1 MIVGVSGM
9 ETGREIIFSEGVSE
23 FQMLEKLFALSER
36 NTTVKTEI
44 MAGITTFITMA
55 YILFVAPG
63 VLSAA
68 GMDPNAVFIATCLGG
83 GLVTIAMGVFVNY
96 PICLAPGVGLLAFYA
111 FTVCIG
117 MQVPWQTALGAVFIS
132 GLVFFVLTV
141 THIRQ
146 MIIEGIPNSLK
157 SAITVGIGLFI
168 CIIGLK
174 MSGLMSVTL
183 SLGPDVLKD
192 VVAAGGHYTAGS
204 NDTVFGLGSMMDPA
218 HLVTIFGLF
227 FTAILMSR
235 NTPGAIIVG
244 ILVTTVVSYAVGVSH
259 IPENFSPFHLPDFSN
274 NAFFDLDIAGAFQ
287 MGIVTIVFT
296 FTFVELFDSMG
307 TMVGAA
313 TKAGLVNPKTGDF
326 PGMGK
331 ALLCDA
337 CGVSFGSLLG
347 SSTITAF
354 VESVAGVGAGGRTGL
369 TAVTCGVL
377 FLLSLLL
384 APVMGLIP
392 GTATSQVL
400 ILVGAL
406 MLEGVKDID
415 FSDFTEVFPAFLT
428 IVLMPFTYSI
438 ANGICGGFV
447 AYAVLKL
454 VTGKGREV
462 HPIVYI
468 LAILIAVRFVFLGE

>member
-1 MIVGVSGM
+1 M
-9 ETGREIIFSEGVSE
+9 
-23 FQMLEKLFALSER
+23 MLDKLFALSER
-36 NTTVKTEI
+36 KTTVRTEI

-55 YILFVAPG
+55 YILFVAPS

-68 GMDPNAVFIATCLGG
+68 GMDKNAVFIATALGG
-83 GLVTIAMGVFVNY
+83 GLVTIAMGLFVNY

-174 MSGLMSVTL
+174 MSGLMAVNLALAPDAL
-183 SLGPDVLKD
+183 SAVN
-192 VVAAGGHYTAGS
+192 AAGGHYTAGS
-204 NDTVFGLGSMMDPA
+204 NDTVFALGSLTNPE
-218 HLVTIFGLF
+218 HLVTLFGLF
-227 FTAILMSR
+227 LTAILMSR
-235 NTPGAIIVG
+235 NVTGSILIG
-244 ILVTTVVSYAVGVSH
+244 IFVTTILSYVTGVSH
-259 IPENFSPFHLPDFSN
+259 LPENFSPFMLPDFSN
-274 NAFFDLDIAGAFQ
+274 NAFLQLDIAGAFH
-287 MGIVTIVFT
+287 MGIVTIIFT

-313 TKAGLVNPKTGDF
+313 SKAGLINPKTGDF

-331 ALLCDA
+331 ALLTDA

-347 SSTITAF
+347 ASTITAF

-377 FLLSLLL
+377 FLISLIF
-384 APVMGLIP
+384 APIVGLIP
-392 GTATSQVL
+392 ATATSQVL

-406 MLEGVKDID
+406 MLEGVKNVD

-447 AYAVLKL
+447 AYALLKL
-454 VTGKGREV
+454 VTGKGKEV
-462 HPIVYI
+462 HMIVYI
-468 LAILIAVRFVFLGE
+468 LAVLIIARFVFLGD

>member
-1 MIVGVSGM
+1 M
-9 ETGREIIFSEGVSE
+9 
-23 FQMLEKLFALSER
+23 MLDKLFALSER
-36 NTTVKTEI
+36 KTTVRTEI

-55 YILFVAPG
+55 YILFVAPS

-68 GMDPNAVFIATCLGG
+68 GMDKNAVFIATALGG
-83 GLVTIAMGVFVNY
+83 GLVTIAMGLFVNY

-174 MSGLMSVTL
+174 MSGLMAVNLALTPDSL
-183 SLGPDVLKD
+183 SAVN
-192 VVAAGGHYTAGS
+192 AAGGHYTAGS
-204 NDTVFGLGSMMDPA
+204 NDTVFALGSLTNPE
-218 HLVTIFGLF
+218 HLVTLFGLF
-227 FTAILMSR
+227 LTAILMSR
-235 NTPGAIIVG
+235 NVTGSILIG
-244 ILVTTVVSYAVGVSH
+244 IFVTTILSYVTGVSH
-259 IPENFSPFHLPDFSN
+259 LPENFSPFMLPDFSN
-274 NAFFDLDIAGAFQ
+274 NAFLQLDIAGAFH
-287 MGIVTIVFT
+287 MGIVTIIFT

-313 TKAGLVNPKTGDF
+313 SKAGLINPKTGDF

-331 ALLCDA
+331 ALLTDA

-347 SSTITAF
+347 ASTITAF

-377 FLLSLLL
+377 FLISLIF
-384 APVMGLIP
+384 APLVGLIP
-392 GTATSQVL
+392 ATATSQVL

-406 MLEGVKDID
+406 MLEGVKNVD

-447 AYAVLKL
+447 AYALLKL
-454 VTGKGREV
+454 VTGKGKEV
-462 HPIVYI
+462 HMIVYI
-468 LAILIAVRFVFLGE
+468 LAVLIMARFVFLGE

>member
-1 MIVGVSGM
+1 M
-9 ETGREIIFSEGVSE
+9 
-23 FQMLEKLFALSER
+23 MLDKLFALSER
-36 NTTVKTEI
+36 KTTVRTEI

-55 YILFVAPG
+55 YILFVAPS

-68 GMDPNAVFIATCLGG
+68 GMDKNAVFIATALGG
-83 GLVTIAMGVFVNY
+83 GLVTIAMGLFVNY

-174 MSGLMSVTL
+174 MSGLMAVNLALTPDSL
-183 SLGPDVLKD
+183 SAVN
-192 VVAAGGHYTAGS
+192 AAGGHYTAGS
-204 NDTVFGLGSMMDPA
+204 NDTVFALGSLTNPE
-218 HLVTIFGLF
+218 HLVTLFGLF
-227 FTAILMSR
+227 LTAILMSR
-235 NTPGAIIVG
+235 NVTGSILIG
-244 ILVTTVVSYAVGVSH
+244 IFVTTILSYVTGVSH
-259 IPENFSPFHLPDFSN
+259 LPENFSPFMLPDFSN
-274 NAFFDLDIAGAFQ
+274 NAFLQLDIAGAFH
-287 MGIVTIVFT
+287 MGIVTIIFT

-313 TKAGLVNPKTGDF
+313 SKAGLINPKTGDF

-331 ALLCDA
+331 ALLTDA

-347 SSTITAF
+347 ASTITAF

-377 FLLSLLL
+377 FLISLIF
-384 APVMGLIP
+384 APLVGLIP
-392 GTATSQVL
+392 ATATSQVL

-406 MLEGVKDID
+406 MLEGVKNVD

-447 AYAVLKL
+447 AYALLKL
-454 VTGKGREV
+454 VTGKGKEV
-462 HPIVYI
+462 HMIVYI
-468 LAILIAVRFVFLGE
+468 LAVLIMARFVFLGD

>member
-1 MIVGVSGM
+1 
-9 ETGREIIFSEGVSE
+9 
-23 FQMLEKLFALSER
+23 MLDRLFALSER
-36 NTTVKTEI
+36 KTTVRTEI
-44 MAGITTFITMA
+44 LAGITTFITMA

-132 GLVFFVLTV
+132 GVVFFILTV

-174 MSGLMSVTL
+174 MSGLMAVNL
-183 SLGPDVLKD
+183 ALAPDVLQA
-192 VVAAGGHYTAGS
+192 VVDAGGHYTTGA
-204 NDTVFGLGSMMDPA
+204 NDTVFALGSMMDGG

-235 NTPGAIIVG
+235 GVPGAILIG
-244 ILVTTVVSYAVGVSH
+244 IFVTTLVSYAAGGSH
-259 IPENFSPFHLPDFSN
+259 LPADFTPFTLPDFSN
-274 NAFFDLDIAGAFQ
+274 NNFLALDIPGAFH

-331 ALLCDA
+331 ALFCDA

-369 TAVTCGVL
+369 TAVTCGVC
-377 FLLSLLL
+377 FLASLLL
-384 APVMGLIP
+384 APIVGLIP
-392 GTATSQVL
+392 GSATAQVL
-400 ILVGAL
+400 IIVGAL

-447 AYAVLKL
+447 AYALLKL
-454 VTGKGREV
+454 AVGKGRDV

-468 LAILIAVRFVFLGE
+468 LAVLIMIRFIFLGE

>member
-1 MIVGVSGM
+1 
-9 ETGREIIFSEGVSE
+9 
-23 FQMLEKLFALSER
+23 MLDKLFALSER
-36 NTTVKTEI
+36 KTTVRTEI

-55 YILFVAPG
+55 YILFVAPS

-68 GMDPNAVFIATCLGG
+68 GMDKNAVFIATALGG
-83 GLVTIAMGVFVNY
+83 GLVTIAMGLFVNY

-174 MSGLMSVTL
+174 MSGLMAVNLALTPDAL
-183 SLGPDVLKD
+183 SAVN
-192 VVAAGGHYTAGS
+192 AAGGHYTAGS
-204 NDTVFGLGSMMDPA
+204 NDTVFALGSLTNPE
-218 HLVTIFGLF
+218 HLVTLFGLF
-227 FTAILMSR
+227 LTAILMSR
-235 NTPGAIIVG
+235 NITGSILIG
-244 ILVTTVVSYAVGVSH
+244 IFVTTILSYVTGVSH
-259 IPENFSPFHLPDFSN
+259 LPENFSPFMLPDFSN
-274 NAFFDLDIAGAFQ
+274 NAFLQLDIAGAFH
-287 MGIVTIVFT
+287 MGIVTIIFT

-313 TKAGLVNPKTGDF
+313 SKAGLINPKTGDF

-331 ALLCDA
+331 ALLTDA

-347 SSTITAF
+347 ASTITAF

-377 FLLSLLL
+377 FLISLIF
-384 APVMGLIP
+384 APLVGLIP
-392 GTATSQVL
+392 ATATSQVL

-406 MLEGVKDID
+406 MLEGVKNVD

-447 AYAVLKL
+447 AYALLKL

-462 HPIVYI
+462 HMIVYI
-468 LAILIAVRFVFLGE
+468 LAVLIIARFVFLGD

>member
-1 MIVGVSGM
+1 M
-9 ETGREIIFSEGVSE
+9 
-23 FQMLEKLFALSER
+23 MLDKLFALSER

-55 YILFVAPG
+55 YILFVAPS

-68 GMDPNAVFIATCLGG
+68 GMDRNAVFIATCLGG

-117 MQVPWQTALGAVFIS
+117 MQVPWQTALGAVFCS
-132 GLVFFVLTV
+132 GIVFFILTV

-174 MSGLMSVTL
+174 MSGLMSVNLAL
-183 SLGPDVLKD
+183 SPDVLAA
-192 VVAAGGHYTAGS
+192 VNAAGGQYTAGS
-204 NDTVFGLGSMMDPA
+204 NDTVFGLGSMTNGE

-227 FTAILMSR
+227 FTAILMCR
-235 NTPGAIIVG
+235 NVPGAILIG
-244 ILVTTVVSYAVGVSH
+244 IFVTTFVSYLTGVSH
-259 IPENFSPFHLPDFSN
+259 LPENFTPFMLPDFSN
-274 NAFFDLDIAGAFQ
+274 NNFMQLDIMGALN

-331 ALLCDA
+331 ALLTDA
-337 CGVSFGSLLG
+337 CGVSFGSLIG

-377 FLLSLLL
+377 FLASLLL
-384 APVMGLIP
+384 APIMGLIP
-392 GTATSQVL
+392 TSATAQVL

-406 MLEGVKDID
+406 MLEGVKAID

-447 AYAVLKL
+447 AYALLKL
-454 VTGKGREV
+454 VCGRGKEV
-462 HPIVYI
+462 HPIVYV
-468 LAILIAVRFVFLGE
+468 LAVLIVVRFIFLGA

>member
-1 MIVGVSGM
+1 
-9 ETGREIIFSEGVSE
+9 
-23 FQMLEKLFALSER
+23 MLDKFFALSER
-36 NTTVKTEI
+36 KTTVRTEI

-55 YILFVAPG
+55 YILFVAPS

-68 GMDPNAVFIATCLGG
+68 GMDKNAVFIATALGG
-83 GLVTIAMGVFVNY
+83 GLVTIAMGLFVNY

-117 MQVPWQTALGAVFIS
+117 MQIPWQTALGAVFIS

-174 MSGLMSVTL
+174 MSGLMAVNL
-183 SLGPDVLKD
+183 ALAPDALKA
-192 VVAAGGHYTAGS
+192 VVSAGGHYTAGS
-204 NDTVFGLGSMMDPA
+204 NDTIFALGSLTNPE
-218 HLVTIFGLF
+218 HLVTLFGLF
-227 FTAILMSR
+227 LTAILMSR
-235 NTPGAIIVG
+235 NVTGSILIG
-244 ILVTTVVSYAVGVSH
+244 IFATTILSYAVGVSH
-259 IPENFSPFHLPDFSN
+259 MPENFTPFMLPDFSN
-274 NAFFDLDIAGAFQ
+274 NAFFQLDIAGAFH
-287 MGIVTIVFT
+287 MGIVTIIFT

-313 TKAGLVNPKTGDF
+313 SKAGLINPKTGDF

-331 ALLCDA
+331 ALLTDA

-347 SSTITAF
+347 ASTITAF

-377 FLLSLLL
+377 FLISLIF
-384 APVMGLIP
+384 APIVGLIP
-392 GTATSQVL
+392 ATATSQVL

-406 MLEGVKDID
+406 MLEGVKNVNFD
-415 FSDFTEVFPAFLT
+415 DFTEVFPAFLT

-447 AYAVLKL
+447 AYALLKL
-454 VTGKGREV
+454 VTGKGKEV
-462 HPIVYI
+462 HAIVYI
-468 LAILIAVRFVFLGE
+468 LAVLIIARFVFLGD

>member
-1 MIVGVSGM
+1 M
-9 ETGREIIFSEGVSE
+9 
-23 FQMLEKLFALSER
+23 MLEKLFALSER
-36 NTTVKTEI
+36 KTTVRTEI

-132 GLVFFVLTV
+132 GIVFFLLTV

-174 MSGLMSVTL
+174 MSGLMAVNL
-183 SLGPDVLKD
+183 ALAPDVLQA
-192 VVAAGGHYTAGS
+192 VVSAGGHYTTGA
-204 NDTVFGLGSMMDPA
+204 NDTVFALGSMTDGA

-235 NTPGAIIVG
+235 NVPGAILIG
-244 ILVTTVVSYAVGVSH
+244 IFATTFVSYAAGVSH
-259 IPENFSPFHLPDFSN
+259 LPENFTPFMLPDFSN
-274 NAFFDLDIAGAFQ
+274 NNFLQLDIMSALN

-331 ALLCDA
+331 ALFCDA

-369 TAVTCGVL
+369 TAVTCGVC
-377 FLLSLLL
+377 FLASLLL
-384 APVMGLIP
+384 APIVGLIP
-392 GTATSQVL
+392 SSATAQVL

-415 FSDFTEVFPAFLT
+415 FTDFTEVFPAFLT

-447 AYAVLKL
+447 AYALMKL
-454 VTGKGREV
+454 VAGRGRDV

-468 LAILIAVRFVFLGE
+468 LAVLIMIRFVFLGE

>member
-1 MIVGVSGM
+1 M
-9 ETGREIIFSEGVSE
+9 
-23 FQMLEKLFALSER
+23 MLEKLFALSER
-36 NTTVKTEI
+36 KTTVRTEI

-132 GLVFFVLTV
+132 GIVFFLLTV

-174 MSGLMSVTL
+174 MSGL
-183 SLGPDVLKD
+183 DVLQA
-192 VVAAGGHYTAGS
+192 VVSAGGHYTTGA
-204 NDTVFGLGSMMDPA
+204 NDTVFALGSMTDGA

-235 NTPGAIIVG
+235 NVPGAILIG
-244 ILVTTVVSYAVGVSH
+244 IFVTTFVSYAAGVSH
-259 IPENFSPFHLPDFSN
+259 LPENFTPFMLPDFSN
-274 NAFFDLDIAGAFQ
+274 NNFLQLDIMSALN

-331 ALLCDA
+331 ALFCDA

-369 TAVTCGVL
+369 TAVTCGVC
-377 FLLSLLL
+377 FLASLML
-384 APVMGLIP
+384 APIVGLIP
-392 GTATSQVL
+392 SSATAQVL

-415 FSDFTEVFPAFLT
+415 FTDFTEVFPAFLT

-447 AYAVLKL
+447 AYALMKL
-454 VTGKGREV
+454 VAGRGRDV

-468 LAILIAVRFVFLGE
+468 LAVLIMIRFVFLGE

>member
-1 MIVGVSGM
+1 MRVILRKGDM
-9 ETGREIIFSEGVSE
+9 
-23 FQMLEKLFALSER
+23 MLDKLFALSER
-36 NTTVKTEI
+36 KTTVRTE
-44 MAGITTFITMA
+44 MLAGLTTFITMA
-55 YILFVAPG
+55 YILFVAPA

-111 FTVCIG
+111 YTVCIG
-117 MQVPWQTALGAVFIS
+117 MQMPWQTALGAVFIS
-132 GLVFFVLTV
+132 GVVFFLLTV
-141 THIRQ
+141 TRIRQ

-174 MSGLMSVTL
+174 MSGLMAVNL
-183 SLGPDVLKD
+183 ALAPDVLQA
-192 VVAAGGHYTAGS
+192 VVDAGGQYTAGA
-204 NDTVFGLGSMMDPA
+204 NDTVFALGSLMKGE
-218 HLVTIFGLF
+218 HLVTVFGLF
-227 FTAILMSR
+227 FTALLMSR
-235 NTPGAIIVG
+235 GVPGSILLG
-244 ILVTTVVSYAVGVSH
+244 IFATTLVSYLTGVSH
-259 IPENFSPFHLPDFSN
+259 LPADFTPFTLPDFSN
-274 NAFFDLDIAGAFQ
+274 NYFMDLDIAGAFH

-337 CGVSFGSLLG
+337 GGVSFGALLG

-369 TAVTCGVL
+369 TAVTCGL
-377 FLLSLLL
+377 CFLASLLL
-384 APVMGLIP
+384 APVVGLIP
-392 GTATSQVL
+392 ASATAQVL

-428 IVLMPFTYSI
+428 IMLMPFTYSI

-447 AYAVLKL
+447 AYAMLKL
-454 VTGKGREV
+454 VVGKGKEV

-468 LAILIAVRFVFLGE
+468 LAVLIIIRFVFLGD

>member
-1 MIVGVSGM
+1 
-9 ETGREIIFSEGVSE
+9 
-23 FQMLEKLFALSER
+23 MLDKWFRLSER
-36 NTTVKTEI
+36 QTTVRTEI

-68 GMDPNAVFIATCLGG
+68 GMDKNAVFLATAIGG
-83 GLVTIAMGVFVNY
+83 GLVTIAMGLFVNY
-96 PICLAPGVGLLAFYA
+96 PICLAPSVGLLAFYA

-132 GLVFFVLTV
+132 GIVFIILTV

-174 MSGLMSVTL
+174 MSGLMAVNLAL
-183 SLGPDVLKD
+183 SPDVLQA
-192 VVAAGGHYTAGS
+192 VVSAGGHYTTGA
-204 NDTVFGLGSMMDPA
+204 NDTVFGLGGMTSGN
-218 HLVTIFGLF
+218 HLLTIFGLF
-227 FTAILMSR
+227 FTAVLMSR
-235 NTPGAIIVG
+235 QIPGSILIG
-244 ILVTTVVSYAVGVSH
+244 ILTTTVVSYAAGLSH
-259 IPENFSPFHLPDFSN
+259 LPSGFSPLQMPDFSN
-274 NAFFDLDIAGAFQ
+274 NAFFQLDIAGALH
-287 MGIVTIVFT
+287 MGLATIVLT

-307 TMVGAA
+307 TMVGTA

-331 ALLCDA
+331 ALFTDA
-337 CGVSFGSLLG
+337 FGVSFGALLG
-347 SSTITAF
+347 ASTITAF
-354 VESVAGVGAGGRTGL
+354 VESAAGVGAGGRTGL
-369 TAVTCGVL
+369 TAVTCGFL
-377 FLLSLLL
+377 FLISLFL
-384 APVMGLIP
+384 APIMGLIP
-392 GTATSQVL
+392 EAATAQAL

-406 MLEGVKDID
+406 MLEGVKNID
-415 FSDFTEVFPAFLT
+415 FSEFTEVFPAFLT

-447 AYAVLKL
+447 AYSLLKL
-454 VTGKGREV
+454 ATGRGRDV

-468 LAILIAVRFVFLGE
+468 LSVLIIARFIFLGE

>member
-1 MIVGVSGM
+1 
-9 ETGREIIFSEGVSE
+9 
-23 FQMLEKLFALSER
+23 MLEKLFALSER
-36 NTTVKTEI
+36 GTTVKTEL
-44 MAGITTFITMA
+44 MAGLTTFITMA
-55 YILFVAPG
+55 YIIFVAPG

-68 GMDPNAVFIATCLGG
+68 GMDPNAVFIATCLGA
-83 GLVTIAMGVFVNY
+83 GLVTIAMGLLVNY
-96 PICLAPGVGLLAFYA
+96 PICSAPGVGILAFYA

-132 GLVFFVLTV
+132 GLVFLFLTV

-157 SAITVGIGLFI
+157 SAITVGLGLFI

-183 SLGPDVLKD
+183 SLSPDVLNA
-192 VVAAGGHYTAGS
+192 VVESGGHYVAGT
-204 NDTVFGLGSMMDPA
+204 NDTVFGLGSMVNPE

-235 NTPGAIIVG
+235 NIPGSFIIG
-244 ILVTTVVSYAVGVSH
+244 MLVTTLVSYAAGVTH
-259 IPENFSPFHLPDFSN
+259 LPENFSLFHLPDFSN
-274 NAFFDLDIAGAFQ
+274 TNFMELDLVGAFH
-287 MGIVTIVFT
+287 MGILTIVFT
-296 FTFVELFDSMG
+296 FTFVELFDSLG
-307 TMVGAA
+307 VMVG
-313 TKAGLVNPKTGDF
+313 TVKKAGLADPKTGNF

-331 ALLCDA
+331 ALFCDA

-347 SSTITAF
+347 VSTITAY
-354 VESVAGVGAGGRTGL
+354 VESVAGAGAGGRTGL

-377 FLLSLLL
+377 FLLALLL
-384 APVMGLIP
+384 APVVALIP
-392 GTATSQVL
+392 SAATAQIL

-406 MLEGVKDID
+406 MLEGVRDID

-438 ANGICGGFV
+438 ANGLCGGFV
-447 AYAVLKL
+447 AYALLKL

-468 LAILIAVRFVFLGE
+468 LAVLVAARFVFLGD